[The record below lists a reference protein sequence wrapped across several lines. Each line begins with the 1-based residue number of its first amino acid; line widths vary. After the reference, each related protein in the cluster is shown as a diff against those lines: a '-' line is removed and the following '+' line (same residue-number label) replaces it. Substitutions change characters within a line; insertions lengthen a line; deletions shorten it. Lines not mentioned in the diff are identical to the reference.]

1 MRGTT
6 HAMGGI
12 FRRSLCVGSVFLVA
26 CVSNTRIEGVPPEE
40 ARVEIEAPGTENQRF
55 EEPLVLTAAAIGDS
69 SLLIAFEVSGQAGF
83 ARTSRENRQNIS
95 THIDWFPV
103 YQLLP
108 LDANS
113 FAAQSAAAN
122 SIGFYQADV
131 WQAVRQTVFE
141 QLTPLGENEGAIL
154 NYRDIEYIWYRSDDG
169 ALTGVDLKK
178 KPAEVSVASQYRIEA
193 MTDSLFEFLQLVL
206 AERGI
211 SDRRF
216 VIATGETGT
225 YARPF
230 VAIDMDT
237 QEFGFLSL
245 EPFTFGSSPNN
256 YAVKGG
262 KLGDHVV
269 RSYVIEPINRPFTFA
284 SRLFYFLTDTIAD
297 ISRRAYVNRTYPDIE
312 DADIPA
318 ISSGPGMDLE
328 AWEHRLDKLVGSERF
343 SGKIEVLVDGDAYFP
358 RLIES
363 VIDASKSV
371 KVRTYIFDNDDYA
384 TALADT
390 LKRQSGDVDIKVL
403 VDGLGTSL
411 AHGAAA
417 GTVPEDFEAPLAISN
432 YLESESAVQ
441 VRSADNPWATGDH
454 SKTTII
460 DSDHAYIGGMNIG
473 REYRWEWHDMMMRV
487 EGSIVSYIEREFD
500 KTWVYRGVMGD
511 FVLAGTTL
519 NNPMPESEQV
529 DHPIRPLLTLPRRS
543 EIYKAQVEAIRNSQ
557 SYIYL
562 QNAYLSD
569 AVIIHELAKAR
580 LRGVDVRVIIP
591 MEGNHGVM
599 NGNNVVA
606 ANRLL
611 KYGVRVFAYPGM
623 SHIKAAIYDGWACVG
638 SANFDKL
645 SFQVNKEMNL
655 GSSDPTFVR
664 DLIDKVFDPDFE
676 SAAELKEPLPA
687 GWKNTFASIVAS
699 QL

>member
-1 MRGTT
+1 MIRL
-6 HAMGGI
+6 
-12 FRRSLCVGSVFLVA
+12 FLCVTSVLLAA
-26 CVSNTRIEGVPPEE
+26 CVSNTRFEGVTPEE
-40 ARVEIEAPGTENQRF
+40 ARVEIEAPDAENLRF
-55 EEPLVLTAAAIGDS
+55 EQPPVITAAAVS
-69 SLLIAFEVSGQAGF
+69 NTSLMIAFEVEGQAEFVRG
-83 ARTSRENRQNIS
+83 SRDNRQNIS

-103 YQLLP
+103 YHMQP
-108 LDANS
+108 VSADAFYS
-113 FAAQSAAAN
+113 QSRTAN
-122 SIGFYQADV
+122 SIAYYQADT
-131 WQAVRQTVFE
+131 WDAFRKDVFE
-141 QLTPLGENEGAIL
+141 QLTPQQVGAGTLL
-154 NYRDIEYIWYRSDDG
+154 NYRDIEYIWYRSANGDLRG
-169 ALTGVDLKK
+169 TDLKK
-178 KPAEVSVASQYRIEA
+178 KPADVSVVRRYRIEA
-193 MTDSLFEFLQLVL
+193 MTDSLFDVLERFL
-206 AERGI
+206 AELGI
-211 SDRRF
+211 ADRRF
-216 VIATGETGT
+216 VLATGETGS

-230 VAIDMDT
+230 IAIDRDARD
-237 QEFGFLSL
+237 FGFLSL
-245 EPFTFGSSPNN
+245 EPFTFGNSPNN
-256 YAVKGG
+256 YAVKGA

-269 RSYVIEPINRPFTFA
+269 RSYVIEPINRPFTFV
-284 SRLFYFLTDTIAD
+284 SRLFYFLTDSIAD
-297 ISRRAYVNRTYPDIE
+297 VSRRAYVNRAYPDIE
-312 DADIPA
+312 DAGIPELN
-318 ISSGPGMDLE
+318 SGPGMDLE
-328 AWEHRLDKLVGSERF
+328 AWEDRLDKLVGGERF
-343 SGKIEVLVDGDAYFP
+343 SGKIEVLVDGDEYFP

-363 VIDASKSV
+363 VLEATNSV

-384 TALADT
+384 TALADM
-390 LKRQSGDVDIKVL
+390 LKRQSDKTDVQVL
-403 VDGLGTSL
+403 VDGLGTIL
-411 AHGAAA
+411 AQGASA
-417 GTVPEDFEAPLAISN
+417 GTAPSDYEAPVAITN
-432 YLESESAVQ
+432 YLKRESEVQ
-441 VRSADNPWATGDH
+441 VRTVDNPWATGDH

-500 KTWVYRGVMGD
+500 KSWAHRGVMGD

-519 NNPMPESEQV
+519 SNPMPESDKV

-557 SYIYL
+557 SYIYV

-606 ANRLL
+606 ANTLMQ
-611 KYGVRVFAYPGM
+611 YGVRVFTYPGM

-664 DLIDKVFDPDFE
+664 ELIDKVFGPDFAT
-676 SAAELKEPLPA
+676 AAELKEPLPS

>member
-1 MRGTT
+1 MSR
-6 HAMGGI
+6 I
-12 FRRSLCVGSVFLVA
+12 IQRFLCVSSVFLVA

-40 ARVEIEAPGTENQRF
+40 ARVEIEAPGIENQRF

-83 ARTSRENRQNIS
+83 ARTSRENQQNIS

-103 YQLLP
+103 YQLQP

-113 FAAQSAAAN
+113 FAAQSAAAD

-141 QLTPLGENEGAIL
+141 QLTPRGENEGALL
-154 NYRDIEYIWYRSDDG
+154 NYRDIEYLWYRSDDG

-193 MTDSLFEFLQLVL
+193 MTDSLFDFLQKIL

-211 SDRRF
+211 SDRRL
-216 VIATGETGT
+216 VIATGETGA

-328 AWEHRLDKLVGSERF
+328 AWEHHLDKLVGSERF

-384 TALADT
+384 TALADM
-390 LKRQSGDVDIKVL
+390 LKGQSETVDVKIL
-403 VDGLGTSL
+403 VDGLGTIL
-411 AHGAAA
+411 AQGAAA
-417 GTVPEDFEAPLAISN
+417 GTVPEDFEAPLAITN
-432 YLESESAVQ
+432 YLESESEVQ

-500 KTWVYRGVMGD
+500 KTWAYRGVMGD
-511 FVLAGTTL
+511 FVLASTTL
-519 NNPMPESEQV
+519 NNPMPASEQV

-606 ANRLL
+606 ANKLL

-676 SAAELKEPLPA
+676 AAAELTEPLPA

>member
-1 MRGTT
+1 MSCT
-6 HAMGGI
+6 I
-12 FRRSLCVGSVFLVA
+12 RRVLCVSSVLLVS
-26 CVSNTRIEGVPPEE
+26 CVSNTRIEGIPPEE
-40 ARVEIEAPGTENQRF
+40 ARLDVEVPGAEQLRF
-55 EEPLVLTAAAIGDS
+55 DQPPIITAAAIGDS
-69 SLLIAFEVSGQAGF
+69 SLLIAFEVNGQASFG
-83 ARTSRENRQNIS
+83 RTSRENQQNIS

-108 LDANS
+108 VDVDS
-113 FAAQSAAAN
+113 FAAETAAAD
-122 SIGFYQADV
+122 SIGFYQAEL

-141 QLTPLGENEGAIL
+141 QLTPPDENKGALL
-154 NYRDIEYIWYRSDDG
+154 NYRDIEYLWYRSDDG

-178 KPAEVSVASQYRIEA
+178 KPVDVPIAQHYRIEA
-193 MTDSLFEFLQLVL
+193 MTDSLFEFLQQVL

-211 SDRRF
+211 DDGRL
-216 VIATGETGT
+216 VIATGETGA

-230 VAIDMDT
+230 VAINMDT

-269 RSYVIEPINRPFTFA
+269 RSYVIEPINRPFTFT
-284 SRLFYFLTDTIAD
+284 SRLFYFLTDTILD
-297 ISRRAYVNRTYPDIE
+297 LSRRAYVNRVYPNIE
-312 DADIPA
+312 QEDIPA
-318 ISSGPGMDLE
+318 INSGPGMDLD
-328 AWEHRLDKLVGSERF
+328 AWEDRLDKLVGRQRF
-343 SGKIEVLVDGDAYFP
+343 SGQIEVLVDGDAYFP

-363 VIDASKSV
+363 VLVATDSV
-371 KVRTYIFDNDDYA
+371 KVRTYIYDNDDYA
-384 TALADT
+384 TALADM
-390 LKRQSGDVDIKVL
+390 LKRKSDAVDVMVI
-403 VDGLGTSL
+403 VDGLGTIM
-411 AHGAAA
+411 AQGADAS
-417 GTVPEDFEAPLAISN
+417 TVPKDYKAPPAITN
-432 YLESESAVQ
+432 YLKKESEVQ
-441 VRSADNPWATGDH
+441 VRTADNPWATGDH
-454 SKTTII
+454 TKTTII

-500 KTWVYRGVMGD
+500 KTWVYRGAMGD

-519 NNPMPESEQV
+519 NIPMPESEEI

-543 EIYKAQVEAIRNSQ
+543 EIYKAQVHAIRNSQ
-557 SYIYL
+557 SYIYV
-562 QNAYLSD
+562 QNAYFSD

-606 ANRLL
+606 AKRLL

-664 DLIDKVFDPDFE
+664 DLIDKVFDPDF
-676 SAAELKEPLPA
+676 ATAVELEEPLPS

>member
-1 MRGTT
+1 MSR
-6 HAMGGI
+6 I
-12 FRRSLCVGSVFLVA
+12 IQRFLCVSSVFLVA

-40 ARVEIEAPGTENQRF
+40 ARVEIEAPGIENQRF

-83 ARTSRENRQNIS
+83 ARTSRENQQNIS

-103 YQLLP
+103 YQLQP

-113 FAAQSAAAN
+113 FAAQSAAAD

-141 QLTPLGENEGAIL
+141 QLTPRAENEGALL
-154 NYRDIEYIWYRSDDG
+154 NYRDIEYLWYRSDDG

-193 MTDSLFEFLQLVL
+193 MTDSLFDFLQKIL

-211 SDRRF
+211 SDRRL
-216 VIATGETGT
+216 VIATGETGA

-297 ISRRAYVNRTYPDIE
+297 LSRRAYVNRAYPDI
-312 DADIPA
+312 DDMGIPA

-363 VIDASKSV
+363 VIDASESV

-384 TALADT
+384 TALADM
-390 LKRQSGDVDIKVL
+390 LKRQSETVDVKVL
-403 VDGLGTSL
+403 VDGLGTIL
-411 AHGAAA
+411 AQGAAA
-417 GTVPEDFEAPLAISN
+417 GTVPENFEAPLAITN
-432 YLESESAVQ
+432 YLESESEVQ

-500 KTWVYRGVMGD
+500 KTWAYRGVMGD
-511 FVLAGTTL
+511 FVLASTTL
-519 NNPMPESEQV
+519 NNPMPASEQV

-606 ANRLL
+606 ANKLL

-676 SAAELKEPLPA
+676 AAAELTEPLPA

>member
-1 MRGTT
+1 
-6 HAMGGI
+6 MGGI
-12 FRRSLCVGSVFLVA
+12 FRRLFCVGSVFLVA
-26 CVSNTRIEGVPPEE
+26 CVSNTRFEGIPPEE

-69 SLLIAFEVSGQAGF
+69 SLLIAFEVSGQSRF
-83 ARTSRENRQNIS
+83 ARSSRENQQNIS

-108 LDANS
+108 VDANS
-113 FAAQSAAAN
+113 FAAQSAAGD
-122 SIGFYQADV
+122 SIGFYQV
-131 WQAVRQTVFE
+131 ELWQAVRQTVFE
-141 QLTPLGENEGAIL
+141 QLTPRGENEGALL
-154 NYRDIEYIWYRSDDG
+154 NYRDIEYLWYRSDDG

-193 MTDSLFEFLQLVL
+193 MTDSLFDFLQKVL

-216 VIATGETGT
+216 VIATGETGA

-230 VAIDMDT
+230 VAIDLDA

-245 EPFTFGSSPNN
+245 EPFTFGDSPNN

-269 RSYVIEPINRPFTFA
+269 RSYVIEPINRPFTFT
-284 SRLFYFLTDTIAD
+284 SRLFYFLTDTILD
-297 ISRRAYVNRTYPDIE
+297 LSRRAYVNRAYPNIE
-312 DADIPA
+312 QENIPA
-318 ISSGPGMDLE
+318 INSGPGMDLD
-328 AWEHRLDKLVGSERF
+328 AWEDRLDKLVGSERF
-343 SGKIEVLVDGDAYFP
+343 SGQIEVLVDGDQYFP
-358 RLIES
+358 QLIES
-363 VIDASKSV
+363 VLDATESV

-384 TALADT
+384 TALADM
-390 LKRQSGDVDIKVL
+390 LKRQSDKIDVQVL
-403 VDGLGTSL
+403 VDGLGTIM
-411 AHGAAA
+411 AQGAAA
-417 GTVPEDFEAPLAISN
+417 GTVPADFEAPLAITN
-432 YLESESAVQ
+432 YLERESEIQ

-500 KTWVYRGVMGD
+500 KTWVYRGAMGD

-543 EIYKAQVEAIRNSQ
+543 EIYKVQVEAIRNSQ

-569 AVIIHELAKAR
+569 AVVIHELAKAR

-611 KYGVRVFAYPGM
+611 EYGVRVFAYPGM

-664 DLIDKVFDPDFE
+664 ELIDKVFDPDFAT
-676 SAAELKEPLPA
+676 AAELKEPLPS